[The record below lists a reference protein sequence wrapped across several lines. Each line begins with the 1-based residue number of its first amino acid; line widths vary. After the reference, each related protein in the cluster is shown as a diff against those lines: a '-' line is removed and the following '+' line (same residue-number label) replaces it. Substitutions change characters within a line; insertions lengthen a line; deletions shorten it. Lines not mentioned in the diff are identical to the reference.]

1 MKHPIIRL
9 KSKEDIR
16 IQSGHLWVFSNE
28 ISKIE
33 GEPAAGDVVQVL
45 SAKNSSMGF
54 GFYNPKTLIAVR
66 IISREFVEPEKTFF
80 TARIQSA
87 LSLRTTLFN
96 IPFYRLVYGESDFL
110 PGLIIDR
117 FGDLFTV
124 QILSVG
130 MEKRKDFI
138 HDSIKELFSPAAI
151 YERNDSQTRELEGLP
166 QSKSIILGKE
176 QTADYDEDGVVF
188 RINPFSGQK
197 TGFYFDQRL
206 NRIFS
211 RAFAKDSKVLDLFSN
226 EGGFALNM
234 AHAGAGSV
242 VAVDSSESAIGNLK
256 VNASLNRLEN
266 VNAVAADVHQYLQQA
281 LSANEMFDAVVC
293 DPPSFTR
300 SRKSVT
306 TAKIGYKQLHRSIF
320 SVLKPGGILL
330 TASCSHHIFRE
341 TFEDAVSDAALKS
354 GRTLQLLHRAGASP
368 DHPIL
373 PSMPETEYLKF
384 NVYRVL

>member
-28 ISKIE
+28 IAKIE

-166 QSKSIILGKE
+166 QSKSIIFGKE
-176 QTADYDEDGVVF
+176 ETADYDEDGVVF

-197 TGFYFDQRL
+197 MGFYFDQRL

-354 GRTLQLLHRAGASP
+354 GKTLQLLHRAGASP